1 MIKYLFLITIILM
14 NKSIM
19 WLFKEIIKDLQQEEF
34 NNLIEVIK

>member
-1 MIKYLFLITIILM
+1 M

-34 NNLIEVIK
+34 NNIIEVIK

>member
-1 MIKYLFLITIILM
+1 M